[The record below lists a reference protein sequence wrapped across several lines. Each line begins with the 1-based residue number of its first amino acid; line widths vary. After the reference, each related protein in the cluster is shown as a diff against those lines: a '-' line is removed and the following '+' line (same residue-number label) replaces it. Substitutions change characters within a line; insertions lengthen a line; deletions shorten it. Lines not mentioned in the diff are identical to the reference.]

1 MAYSYDVPVLHQ
13 AQPGP
18 TRWIRTLARL
28 VLLIGV
34 IGGIA
39 GVSYAVNA
47 LTIVP
52 ATVRAPVTLLAPEGS
67 WPGVELSV
75 DGLTFD
81 DASITTLPPTAL
93 WTGSTGGQV
102 TIEAWGSTHLE
113 QFLSRGNALVGG
125 LALTVG
131 AILVYPV
138 LLSIST
144 GSPFAT
150 GNARRFTLLAFLIAV
165 AGTLIPLLPQL
176 AGLLMLDRLGLAD
189 DGIFATAVPS
199 LSLEPLLVAALVLAF
214 AAAFR
219 AGEQLVRDTDGLV

>member
-1 MAYSYDVPVLHQ
+1 MAYSNDVPVLHQ

-18 TRWIRTLARL
+18 TRWIRMLARL
-28 VLLIGV
+28 VLLVGV
-34 IGGIA
+34 VGGIV

-67 WPGVELSV
+67 WPSVDLSV
-75 DGLTFD
+75 DGVTFD
-81 DASITTLPPTAL
+81 DASITTLPPTAF
-93 WTGSTGGQV
+93 WTSGTGGQV
-102 TIEAWGSTHLE
+102 TIAAWGSTHLE

-125 LALTVG
+125 LALMLG

-144 GSPFAT
+144 GSPFSA
-150 GNARRFTLLAFLIAV
+150 GNARLLSLLAVLIGV
-165 AGTLIPLLPQL
+165 AGTLAPLLPQL

-189 DGIFATAVPS
+189 DGVFVTTVPS
-199 LSLEPLLVAALVLAF
+199 LSPEPLLVAALVLAF

-219 AGEQLVRDTDGLV
+219 SGEQLTRDADGLV